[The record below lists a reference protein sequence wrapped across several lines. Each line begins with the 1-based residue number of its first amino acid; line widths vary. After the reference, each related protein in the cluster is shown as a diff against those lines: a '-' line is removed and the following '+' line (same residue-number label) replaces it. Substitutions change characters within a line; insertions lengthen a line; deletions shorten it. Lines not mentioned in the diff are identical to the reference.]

1 MTTFYKNTEVVV
13 LEASASLSKVRLV
26 GQEDYQAV
34 WVPNRLLEQRE
45 VKPTTKV
52 LAVCSTSPEVVSRFL
67 ESTKFA
73 DVPAV
78 TVEQALVPFVKRLR
92 ILHAPKA
99 STYLQEQAS
108 KQGVILDPR
117 TRPINV
123 GENSKGM
130 RSAAAEIEFSKDT
143 PTNIL
148 PNGYRV
154 RPNGRYRVNSLAVA
168 FALLKAG
175 AKQTAFA

>member
-1 MTTFYKNTEVVV
+1 MTFYKNTEVIV

-34 WVPNRLLEQRE
+34 WVPNRLLEQRNGGC
-45 VKPTTKV
+45 TTLGTVPPVTPK
-52 LAVCSTSPEVVSRFL
+52 LP
-67 ESTKFA
+67 
-73 DVPAV
+73 DVGIV
-78 TVEQALVPFVKRLR
+78 TVQEALVPFVKRLR

-108 KQGVILDPR
+108 KQGVILDAR

-123 GENSKGM
+123 GENSKGI

-148 PNGYRV
+148 PNGYKT
-154 RPNGRYRVNSLAVA
+154 RPNGCYRVNSLAVA

>member
-1 MTTFYKNTEVVV
+1 MTFYKNTEVIV

-45 VKPTTKV
+45 PTRVLVVGPATA
-52 LAVCSTSPEVVSRFL
+52 LAVVSKL
-67 ESTKFA
+67 I
-73 DVPAV
+73 PPV

-92 ILHAPKA
+92 ILHSPRAAESLK
-99 STYLQEQAS
+99 QQAE
-108 KQGVILDPR
+108 KLGITLDPR
-117 TRPINV
+117 TRPLTITKGN
-123 GENSKGM
+123 GM
-130 RSAAAEIEFSKDT
+130 RSAAAVIEFDRST
-143 PTNIL
+143 PTNLL
-148 PNGYRV
+148 PAGYKTKA
-154 RPNGRYRVNSLAVA
+154 NGRYSINSLTVA

>member
-1 MTTFYKNTEVVV
+1 MKTFYKGIEVNV
-13 LEASASLSKVRLV
+13 LEKGQTLSKVYLTT
-26 GQEDYQAV
+26 QEEYQAV

-45 VKPTTKV
+45 EKPSTRV
-52 LAVCSTSPEVVSRFL
+52 VALIGESSVSAALAAKFL
-67 ESTKFA
+67 P
-73 DVPAV
+73 DVAV
-78 TVEQALVPFVKRLR
+78 ANVEASLVPFVKRLR

-99 STYLQEQAS
+99 SAYLQQQAS

-117 TRPINV
+117 TRPLNV
-123 GENSKGM
+123 TEGRGM
-130 RSAAAEIEFSKDT
+130 WSAAAEIEFSKDT

-154 RPNGRYRVNSLAVA
+154 RPNGRYKVNSLAVA

>member
-45 VKPTTKV
+45 AKPATKV
-52 LAVCSTSPEVVSRFL
+52 LVIGDSPVSVAL
-67 ESTKFA
+67 AAKLA

-108 KQGVILDPR
+108 KQGVVLDPR

-148 PNGYRV
+148 PNGYKT
-154 RPNGRYRVNSLAVA
+154 RPNGCYRVNSLAIA

>member
-1 MTTFYKNTEVVV
+1 MKTFYKGVEVNV
-13 LEASASLSKVRLV
+13 LEAGQNLSKVYLTTQ
-26 GQEDYQAV
+26 QEYQAV
-34 WVPNRLLEQRE
+34 WVPNRLLEQRA
-45 VKPTTKV
+45 TKV
-52 LAVCSTSPEVVSRFL
+52 EENIVQEASRNIL
-67 ESTKFA
+67 P
-73 DVPAV
+73 DVAAV

-99 STYLQEQAS
+99 SVYLQQQAS
-108 KQGVILDPR
+108 KQGVLLDPR

-148 PNGYRV
+148 PTGYKV
-154 RPNGRYRVNSLAVA
+154 RLNGRYRVNSLAVA